1 MEMLVKFRKGFTA
14 GRRKYK
20 KGDYAYLM
28 VSCTI
33 KKRSQAEVW
42 FDECTESDTVK
53 LDELLDA
60 VEVIK

>member
-1 MEMLVKFRKGFTA
+1 MEWLVKFRKGFTA

-20 KGDYAYLM
+20 KGDYALILIEH
-28 VSCTI
+28 V
-33 KKRSQAEVW
+33 KRQAADVW
-42 FDECTESDTVK
+42 FDNSTDTVNVK

>member
-1 MEMLVKFRKGFTA
+1 MEWLVKFRKGFTA

-20 KGDYAYLM
+20 KGDYALILIEH
-28 VSCTI
+28 V
-33 KKRSQAEVW
+33 KKQTADVW
-42 FDECTESDTVK
+42 FDNSTDTVNVK

>member
-1 MEMLVKFRKGFTA
+1 MEWLVKFRKGFTA

-20 KGDYAYLM
+20 KGDYALILIEH
-28 VSCTI
+28 V
-33 KKRSQAEVW
+33 KKQTADVW
-42 FDECTESDTVK
+42 FDNSTDTVTVK

>member
-1 MEMLVKFRKGFTA
+1 MEWLVKFRKSFTA

-20 KGDYAYLM
+20 KGDYALILIEH
-28 VSCTI
+28 V
-33 KKRSQAEVW
+33 KKQTADVW
-42 FDECTESDTVK
+42 FDNSTDTVTVK